1 MPSREAW
8 AAAFAEQARSDWG
21 VYQRLTEAGVAD
33 CHALHYL
40 QMACE
45 KIAKAYRIR
54 DLDAD
59 IDDLMLHHVGF
70 ARFVRAFLL
79 SPALK
84 PEFEHQAARLRMM
97 VQVMS
102 GLAREVERLAP
113 AVDRDARPDN
123 AEYPW
128 RVGDEVVAPRDYG
141 FPNLSLLT
149 AARGRALL
157 KLVRRAMDEFEQVH
171 IS

>member
-1 MPSREAW
+1 MPSREVW
-8 AAAFAEQARSDWG
+8 AAAFAKQARSDWA
-21 VYQRLTEAGVAD
+21 VYQRLTAAGEAD
-33 CHALHYL
+33 CHSLHYL

-59 IDDLMLHHVGF
+59 IDELMRHHVGF

-79 SPALK
+79 SPALRQD
-84 PEFEHQAARLRMM
+84 FQGQAARLQAI
-97 VQVMS
+97 VADAS
-102 GLAREVERLAP
+102 KLAREIERLAP
-113 AVDRDARPDN
+113 AVDREGRLDN

-128 RVGDEVVAPRDYG
+128 PAGDDVIVPCDYD

-157 KLVRRAMDEFEQVH
+157 KLIRRAMEDFGQLR
-171 IS
+171 IQ

>member
-1 MPSREAW
+1 MSSREAW
-8 AAAFAEQARSDWG
+8 AAAFVKQARSDWD
-21 VYQRLTEAGVAD
+21 VYQRLAAAGEAD
-33 CHALHYL
+33 CHTLHYL

-45 KIAKAYRIR
+45 KVAKAYRIR

-59 IDDLMLHHVGF
+59 VEELTQHHVGF

-79 SPALK
+79 SPAMR
-84 PEFEHQAARLRMM
+84 PDFENQAARL
-97 VQVMS
+97 QSVMR
-102 GLAREVERLAP
+102 GMHTLAREIERLAP
-113 AVDRDARPDN
+113 AVDREARPDN
-123 AEYPW
+123 SEYPW
-128 RVGDEVVAPRDYG
+128 LAGDEVIAPCDYD

-171 IS
+171 IT